1 MNRNRSEWA
10 LKERRNELACQV
22 TDAYYKLLLEERML
36 DLALEQSRLS
46 ERYLKQTEA
55 FVELGLKSV
64 SDLQEVK
71 ARREGDIYRY
81 QARQNGCRLALLRL
95 KQLLNLH
102 AEGYAGR
109 TRYYQLRTSFGL
121 STATNGRTL
130 YAVSGGDAFD
140 ADDGTQATCSP

>member
-102 AEGYAGR
+102 AEDTLAVGKH
-109 TRYYQLRTSFGL
+109 L
-121 STATNGRTL
+121 STTNFFRPIRCHKRKNSIRSLWWRCLRCG
-130 YAVSGGDAFD
+130 
-140 ADDGTQATCSP
+140 

>member
-1 MNRNRSEWA
+1 
-10 LKERRNELACQV
+10 
-22 TDAYYKLLLEERML
+22 ML

-81 QARQNGCRLALLRL
+81 QTRQNGCRLALL
-95 KQLLNLH
+95 
-102 AEGYAGR
+102 
-109 TRYYQLRTSFGL
+109 L
-121 STATNGRTL
+121 SLIHILFSVR
-130 YAVSGGDAFD
+130 VPVDR
-140 ADDGTQATCSP
+140 